1 MDLGGNEVVPLN
13 SPQLFVNLLNAETYW
28 SGSDFHLNGTY
39 GTAMGTSGIDAGIH
53 DGMPGNAWKP
63 NAIPFNPH
71 WTSLPSSFGTTNGGL
86 LNSVNIGGAAQQ
98 D

>member
-1 MDLGGNEVVPLN
+1 MSEAVHKVPAGWGAKSHADATTYNEMSNFQLNPAAGTLGENM
-13 SPQLFVNLLNAETYW
+13 T
-28 SGSDFHLNGTY
+28 GT
-39 GTAMGTSGIDAGIH
+39 IDAGIH